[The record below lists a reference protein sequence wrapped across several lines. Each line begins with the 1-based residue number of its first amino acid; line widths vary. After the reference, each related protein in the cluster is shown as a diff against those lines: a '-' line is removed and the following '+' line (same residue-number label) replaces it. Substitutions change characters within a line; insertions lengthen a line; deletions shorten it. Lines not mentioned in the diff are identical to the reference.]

1 MQLGVEDREPQP
13 VVGEAVLWRA
23 LPAQDV
29 GPPACLASLPVYM
42 LLPAVQR
49 LKITGDCPLEQR
61 LRLSRWAHR
70 GWSPVQEGLHKARD
84 KCRGLVCQP
93 WNVFVMRIPVA
104 ASTA

>member
-23 LPAQDV
+23 VPAQDV
-29 GPPACLASLPVYM
+29 GARLAGLPLYM

-61 LRLSRWAHR
+61 LRLSR
-70 GWSPVQEGLHKARD
+70 
-84 KCRGLVCQP
+84 
-93 WNVFVMRIPVA
+93 
-104 ASTA
+104 

>member
-1 MQLGVEDREPQP
+1 MSMVRKAFAVVVARAQESVVQLGVEDREPQP

-29 GPPACLASLPVYM
+29 GSPACLASLPVYM

-61 LRLSRWAHR
+61 LRLSR
-70 GWSPVQEGLHKARD
+70 
-84 KCRGLVCQP
+84 
-93 WNVFVMRIPVA
+93 
-104 ASTA
+104 